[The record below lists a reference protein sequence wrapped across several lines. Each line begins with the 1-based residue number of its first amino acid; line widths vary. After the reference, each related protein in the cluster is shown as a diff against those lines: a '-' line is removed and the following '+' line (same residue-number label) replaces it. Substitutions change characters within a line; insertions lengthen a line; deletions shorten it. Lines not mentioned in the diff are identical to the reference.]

1 MRLSQSQVS
10 NIREAVHK
18 VLGDGVV
25 VIRLFGS
32 RANDALKGGDI
43 DLMVET
49 DQVVENRADAI
60 CTIQGA
66 LFRSFG
72 DRKIDIVLKDRR
84 TPDAPVFLNA
94 RETGVVL

>member
-1 MRLSQSQVS
+1 MRLSQLQIDS
-10 NIREAVHK
+10 IREAVHK
-18 VLGDGVV
+18 ALGGRSV

-49 DQVVENRADAI
+49 EQIIENRADAI
-60 CTIQGA
+60 CAIQGA

-72 DRKIDIVLKDRR
+72 DRKIDIVLKDLR
-84 TPDAPVFLNA
+84 TPDAPVFRNA

>member
-1 MRLSQSQVS
+1 MRLSQSQVNS
-10 NIREAVHK
+10 IHEAVRK
-18 VLGDGVV
+18 VLGDRSV

-49 DQVVENRADAI
+49 DAIVENRADAI
-60 CTIQGA
+60 CAIQGA

-72 DRKIDIVLKDRR
+72 DRKVDIVLKDCR
-84 TPDAPVFLNA
+84 TPDAPVFNNA